1 MVDELPSEF
10 KIMSE
15 FTKPYHDAVAQLTA
29 PTAPFEVM
37 TETVAGVPLR
47 AFKNA
52 ERSLGQFLA
61 TGRNHG
67 DALFLQYQGDSW
79 TYQRFFD
86 AVDHV
91 CHWLTSNAGMQRG
104 DKVAIAMRNRPEWL
118 VSFVAVIAA
127 GGCAVPLNSW
137 GKADELNQ
145 GLEDSDATL
154 VFCDSDRLNFIRQAS
169 NQTHAVIIDS
179 TDGYIGDT
187 VDTDFKSLLD
197 ADIPGAFESVPVDQH
212 DPAILMFT
220 SGTSGRPKGA
230 LLSHFNCCQALMNIE
245 FIGAGTY
252 MTNMDAMNAQLSSPT
267 PAKTLLAVPLF
278 HISGLLS
285 QALINLRHGRAL
297 YIMYKWDIDE
307 AIRIVKEETI
317 TVLMG
322 APVMLMELLK
332 NPDFSDEHASH
343 LTNVSAGG
351 AATPDALNE
360 LYQTRT
366 GSAMSGAGWGMT
378 ETMGSGAAFT
388 GYYFDQRPNASG
400 FPSPIVEFSFRDEEG
415 QEAIPGEPGEI
426 WVRSSAAIHGYYSG
440 GSDKDLPVDGWMAT
454 GDVGYISDEGLLY
467 ICGRVK
473 DMILRGGENVYPSE
487 VEACLLEYPGCI
499 EAAVVGIEH
508 PDWGE
513 EVGAVIRLSDD
524 TNANTEAIQ
533 AFCKDRL
540 AGYKVPATIKFTDE
554 PLARNA
560 LNKLLKAP
568 ILSKYFPK

>member
-1 MVDELPSEF
+1 
-10 KIMSE
+10 
-15 FTKPYHDAVAQLTA
+15 
-29 PTAPFEVM
+29 
-37 TETVAGVPLR
+37 
-47 AFKNA
+47 
-52 ERSLGQFLA
+52 
-61 TGRNHG
+61 
-67 DALFLQYQGDSW
+67 
-79 TYQRFFD
+79 
-86 AVDHV
+86 
-91 CHWLTSNAGMQRG
+91 
-104 DKVAIAMRNRPEWL
+104 
-118 VSFVAVIAA
+118 
-127 GGCAVPLNSW
+127 
-137 GKADELNQ
+137 
-145 GLEDSDATL
+145 
-154 VFCDSDRLNFIRQAS
+154 
-169 NQTHAVIIDS
+169 
-179 TDGYIGDT
+179 
-187 VDTDFKSLLD
+187 
-197 ADIPGAFESVPVDQH
+197 
-212 DPAILMFT
+212 
-220 SGTSGRPKGA
+220 
-230 LLSHFNCCQALMNIE
+230 MNIE

-332 NPDFSDEHASH
+332 NPSFSDEHASH

-426 WVRSSAAIHGYYSG
+426 WVRSSAAIQGYYSG

-513 EVGAVIRLSDD
+513 EVGAVIRLSDEAD
-524 TNANTEAIQ
+524 ANSEAIQ
-533 AFCKDRL
+533 AFCKERL
-540 AGYKVPATIKFTDE
+540 AGYKVPVSIKFTDE

-568 ILSKYFPK
+568 ILSQYFPK